1 MKADKQFRIFKLI
14 ELKPHPRNKAIYGE
28 KEDDEAFSELV
39 NLIKEHGLRTRI
51 IVNENG
57 LIISGHRRYRALN
70 ELGYTETEC
79 EVRHYDDEM
88 EELRDLV
95 VCNSGRRQKTRVQQL
110 REGEAIYEVES
121 WKASQRQATST
132 GGANPSL
139 RNKGAEAENKGE
151 TRDIVA
157 KIISWG
163 TGTKC
168 SGKDYS
174 LGRSALKE
182 SDRLRK
188 EGNSDLADIII
199 TQINKRGAHAAYE
212 LAFKVDIEKLN
223 DTLMAGLRSGQIS
236 GRSNSLPLKPEF
248 NKGIKKKDIKKKEEP
263 SSTIADVKSVNVTT
277 QDKREI
283 TMEELEET
291 VREYNAKS
299 RGEIKIVIPE
309 KEKGYISKT
318 LEKAMTEFRREIAQC
333 MTHQREITRLDEEER
348 TRLNRIMTKFIE
360 DFQKDKNYITG
371 GM

>member
-1 MKADKQFRIFKLI
+1 MKADKQFKVFKLT
-14 ELKPHPRNKAIYGE
+14 ELKPHPRNKSIYGE
-28 KEDDEAFSELV
+28 KEDDEAFAELV

-70 ELGYTETEC
+70 ELGYTEIEC
-79 EVRHYDDEM
+79 EVRHYNNEM

-110 REGEAIYEVES
+110 REGEAIYEVEE
-121 WKASQRQATST
+121 WKSKQRQESGKNQYSPMEQSSITLKT
-132 GGANPSL
+132 DE
-139 RNKGAEAENKGE
+139 KGS

-163 TGTKC
+163 TGTKG

-188 EGNSDLADIII
+188 EGNTDLADIII

-223 DTLMAGLRSGQIS
+223 DTVLAGLRSGQIS

-248 NKGIKKKDIKKKEEP
+248 EKSVKKKEELI
-263 SSTIADVKSVNVTT
+263 STIADEKAVNVSA
-277 QDKREI
+277 QNKREI

-309 KEKGYISKT
+309 KEKGYISRT
-318 LEKAMTEFRREIAQC
+318 LEKAMTEFRREVAQC
-333 MTHQREITRLDEEER
+333 MTHQREITRLDEEEKA
-348 TRLNRIMTKFIE
+348 RLNRIMTKFIE
-360 DFQKDKNYITG
+360 DFQKDKKYITG

>member
-1 MKADKQFRIFKLI
+1 MKADKQFKVFRLT
-14 ELKPHPRNKAIYGE
+14 ELKPHPRNKSIYGE

-39 NLIKEHGLRTRI
+39 SLIKEHGLRTRI

-70 ELGYTETEC
+70 ELGYTEIEC
-79 EVRHYDDEM
+79 EVRHYDNEM

-121 WKASQRQATST
+121 WKASQRMIVTQNNRAAKKQSSV
-132 GGANPSL
+132 AD
-139 RNKGAEAENKGE
+139 NKEKGE

-163 TGTKC
+163 TGTKG

-182 SDRLRK
+182 SDRLRE
-188 EGNSDLADIII
+188 EGNVDLADIII

-223 DTLMAGLRSGQIS
+223 NVTLAGLRSGQIS
-236 GRSNSLPLKPEF
+236 GRSNSLPLKAEF
-248 NKGIKKKDIKKKEEP
+248 EKSNKGKEPKISANVNADRRGKDICDNSVEEE
-263 SSTIADVKSVNVTT
+263 V
-277 QDKREI
+277 
-283 TMEELEET
+283 
-291 VREYNAKS
+291 VREYIAQS

-318 LEKAMTEFRREIAQC
+318 YEAAIMEFRRKTAQC
-333 MTHQREITRLDEEER
+333 MTHQREIQKMDIEEK
-348 TRLNRIMTKFIE
+348 TRLNRIMKKFIE
-360 DFQKDKNYITG
+360 DFEKDRNYITG